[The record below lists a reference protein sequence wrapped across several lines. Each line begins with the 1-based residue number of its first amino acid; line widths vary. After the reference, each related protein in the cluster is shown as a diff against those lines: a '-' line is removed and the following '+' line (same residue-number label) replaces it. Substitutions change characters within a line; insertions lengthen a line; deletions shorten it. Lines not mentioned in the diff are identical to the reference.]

1 MISYYKNINGIISE
15 TNKYESGCW
24 INCIAPDE
32 DEINK
37 LMESFDINPEFLR
50 AALDEEET
58 SHMDNEDGNTLII
71 IDIPIAKKEGNGI
84 TYHTTPL
91 GIIITPNNVITLAL
105 RDNTVIAE
113 FADGV
118 VRNVFTN
125 LKTQFV
131 LNIILRAAIKYLQYL
146 KQIDKIS
153 DHVEKQLR
161 KSMKNKDLLQLHEI
175 EKSLVYFSASLKA
188 NEATLEKILRGR
200 RLKLYEEDQD
210 LLDDVLIEIK
220 QAIEMSNIQMNV
232 LARTMDVFDSIIS
245 NNLNVVMKRLT
256 SVSLIISIP
265 TVVSGIYGMNIGD
278 NIKAIP
284 FDNFW
289 VYPCLMAL
297 VIMIILTIVLKK
309 LDML

>member
-1 MISYYKNINGIISE
+1 MISYYKNINGKISE
-15 TNKYESGCW
+15 VYSYESGCW

-32 DEINK
+32 DEINR
-37 LMESFDINPEFLR
+37 LMEDFNINPEFLR
-50 AALDEEET
+50 SALDEEET

-71 IDIPIAKKEGNGI
+71 IDIPIAKKEDGGI

-105 RDNTVIAE
+105 RDNSVIAE

-118 VRNVFTN
+118 VRSVFTN

-131 LNIILRAAIKYLQYL
+131 LNIILRAAVKYLQYL

-153 DHVEKQLR
+153 THIEKQLR
-161 KSMKNKDLLQLHEI
+161 KSMKNKELMQLHEI
-175 EKSLVYFSASLKA
+175 EKSLVYFSSSLKA

-200 RLKLYEEDQD
+200 RLKLYEEDQE

-220 QAIEMSNIQMNV
+220 QAIEMSNIQMNI

-245 NNLNVVMKRLT
+245 NNLNVVMKKLT
-256 SVSLIISIP
+256 SVSLIIAIP
-265 TVVSGIYGMNIGD
+265 TVVSGIYGMNIGE
-278 NIKAIP
+278 NIKALP

-289 VYPCLMAL
+289 AYPCLIAL
-297 VIMIILTIVLKK
+297 VLMVISIIILKK

>member
-1 MISYYKNINGIISE
+1 M
-15 TNKYESGCW
+15 
-24 INCIAPDE
+24 
-32 DEINK
+32 
-37 LMESFDINPEFLR
+37 
-50 AALDEEET
+50 
-58 SHMDNEDGNTLII
+58 
-71 IDIPIAKKEGNGI
+71 
-84 TYHTTPL
+84 
-91 GIIITPNNVITLAL
+91 
-105 RDNTVIAE
+105 
-113 FADGV
+113 
-118 VRNVFTN
+118 
-125 LKTQFV
+125 
-131 LNIILRAAIKYLQYL
+131 
-146 KQIDKIS
+146 
-153 DHVEKQLR
+153 
-161 KSMKNKDLLQLHEI
+161 QLHEI

-297 VIMIILTIVLKK
+297 VIMIILTIVLKN
-309 LDML
+309 